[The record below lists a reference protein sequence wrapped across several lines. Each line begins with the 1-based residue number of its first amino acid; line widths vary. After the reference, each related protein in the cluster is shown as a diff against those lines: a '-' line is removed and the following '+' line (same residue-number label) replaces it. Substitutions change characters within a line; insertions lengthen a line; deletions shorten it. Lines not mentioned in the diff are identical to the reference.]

1 MDLDRTLMKMEI
13 GTLEIGKIIRFK
25 ALASTLMLMDLITN
39 IKDTGAILKSMEKEK
54 SFFKMA
60 LYTMVS
66 SSWGRKVAQELM
78 FGQINQNI
86 LVNSKMMR

>member
-1 MDLDRTLMKMEI
+1 MDLDRTHMKTEI

-25 ALASTLMLMDLITN
+25 ALGSILMLMDQITS
-39 IKDTGAILKSMEKEK
+39 IKDTGAILKSMGKEK

-60 LYTMVS
+60 LFTMVS
-66 SSWGRKVAQELM
+66 SSWARKVAQELT

-86 LVNSKMMR
+86 LVSSKMMR